1 MDPAVINTGFL
12 STLHDWDN
20 KMAQSNDRLQIYCQ
34 ALLVGL
40 KVAAREPTNCLQSLM
55 SGRSQRKVQ
64 QPV

>member
-20 KMAQSNDRLQIYCQ
+20 KMAQSNDRLQ

-55 SGRSQRKVQ
+55 SGRGQRKVQ